1 MPFSRRAFI
10 ASSATSLAFAGFSCR
25 AQEKAADPPSYLNE
39 VEGYGPLLPDPK
51 GMLDLPGG
59 FSYRIISQ
67 AGETMSDGLLVPGAF
82 DGMGCFPLGG
92 DQVALVRNHELGPAA
107 LDHGA
112 FGPGGRLAHRL
123 PKDRA
128 YDLSDTGLPLPGGT
142 TTVVYDL
149 RTGQT
154 VSQHLSLAGTAVNC
168 AGGITPWGSWITCEE
183 TTLTAG
189 LEVGKDHGYAFEV
202 PSAGKG
208 PVDPIPLKAM
218 GRFKHEAA
226 CIDPRT
232 GVVYMTEDLQ
242 DGLFYRYLPND
253 RRDLAA
259 GGKLQA
265 LGIVGVARDA
275 DTRNQE
281 GAANLKPGAWLD
293 VRWIDLDGVDNPYD
307 DLRLR
312 GHAKGAAFFARGE
325 GVHWGAGELY
335 FTCTSGGAAGAGQIF
350 RYVPS
355 AQEGQAGEADQPGRL
370 QLFVESRDERVLDYA
385 DNITVS
391 PLGHIVVCE
400 DRYSDVK
407 PNHLKGVTPQGKVY
421 TLGRNVF
428 RGNSEFA
435 GACFSPDGQALF
447 VNIQWPGITLAIT
460 GPWTSVRV

>member
-10 ASSATSLAFAGFSCR
+10 ASAATSLAFAGFGAR
-25 AQEKAADPPSYLNE
+25 AQDEAAELPSYLNE
-39 VEGYGPLLPDPK
+39 VEGYGPLLPDPR
-51 GMLDLPGG
+51 GMLDLPQG

-67 AGETMSDGLLVPGAF
+67 AGETMADGLLVPGAF
-82 DGMGCFPLGG
+82 DGMGCFSLGG
-92 DQVALVRNHELGPAA
+92 DHVALVRNHELGPAA
-107 LDHGA
+107 FNDGA
-112 FGPGGRLAHRL
+112 FGLGGHLAHRL
-123 PKDRA
+123 PKGGA
-128 YDLSDTGLPLPGGT
+128 YDHSDTGLPLPGGT
-142 TTVVYDL
+142 TTLIYDL
-149 RTGQT
+149 KTGQT
-154 VSQHLSLAGTAVNC
+154 ISQHLSLAGTAVNC
-168 AGGITPWGSWITCEE
+168 AGGTTPWGSWITCEE

-189 LEVGKDHGYAFEV
+189 LEIGKDHGYAFEV

-208 PVDPIPLKAM
+208 LADPIPLKAM
-218 GRFKHEAA
+218 GRFRHEAA

-253 RRDLAA
+253 RRNLAA

-265 LGIVGVARDA
+265 LGIVGVAEDA

-281 GAANLKPGAWLD
+281 GGETIKPGAW
-293 VRWIDLDGVDNPYD
+293 VEARWIDLDGVDNPYD

-325 GVHWGAGELY
+325 GVHWGSGELY
-335 FTCTSGGAAGAGQIF
+335 FTCTSGGAAGGGQIF

-355 AQEGQAGEADQPGRL
+355 PQEGQAGEADKPGRL
-370 QLFVESRDERVLDYA
+370 QLFVESKDERVLDYA

-400 DRYSDVK
+400 DRYSEVK

-428 RGNSEFA
+428 RGNAEFA
-435 GACFSPDGQALF
+435 GACFSPDGQTLF

-460 GPWTSVRV
+460 GPWTSVKV

>member
-10 ASSATSLAFAGFSCR
+10 ASAATSLAFAGFGAR
-25 AQEKAADPPSYLNE
+25 AQDEAADLPSYLNE

-51 GMLDLPGG
+51 GMLDLPSG

-82 DGMGCFPLGG
+82 DGMGCFPLDG
-92 DQVALVRNHELGPAA
+92 DRVALVRNHELGPRAFN
-107 LDHGA
+107 DGA
-112 FGPGGRLAHRL
+112 FGVGGRLADRL
-123 PKDRA
+123 AKDRA
-128 YDLSDTGLPLPGGT
+128 YDFSDTGLPLPGGT
-142 TTVVYDL
+142 TTLVYDL

-168 AGGITPWGSWITCEE
+168 AGGTTPWGSWITCEE

-189 LEVGKDHGYAFEV
+189 LEIGKDHGYAFEV
-202 PSAGKG
+202 PSAGKAPAD
-208 PVDPIPLKAM
+208 PVPLTAM
-218 GRFKHEAA
+218 GRFRHEAV

-232 GVVYMTEDLQ
+232 GVVYQTEDLP

-253 RRDLAA
+253 RRNLAA

-265 LGIVGVARDA
+265 LGLVGVAEDA

-281 GAANLKPGAWLD
+281 GAENLKPGAW
-293 VRWIDLDGVDNPYD
+293 VETRWIDVDGVDNPYD

-325 GVHWGAGELY
+325 GVHWGSGELY

-355 AQEGQAGEADQPGRL
+355 PKEGQAGEADEPGRL
-370 QLFVESRDERVLDYA
+370 QLFVESKDERVLDFA

-400 DRYSDVK
+400 DRYSETK

-428 RGNSEFA
+428 RGNAEFA
-435 GACFSPDGQALF
+435 GACFSPDGRTLF
-447 VNIQWPGITLAIT
+447 VNVQWPGITLAIT
-460 GPWTSVRV
+460 GPWASVKV

>member
-10 ASSATSLAFAGFSCR
+10 ASAATSLAFAGFGAR
-25 AQEKAADPPSYLNE
+25 AQDEAAELPSYLNE

-51 GMLDLPGG
+51 GMLDLPRG

-67 AGETMSDGLLVPGAF
+67 AGETMADGFLVPGAF
-82 DGMGCFPLGG
+82 DGMGCFSLDG
-92 DQVALVRNHELGPAA
+92 DRVALVRNHELGPAA
-107 LDHGA
+107 FNDGA
-112 FGPGGRLAHRL
+112 FGLGGRLASRL

-128 YDLSDTGLPLPGGT
+128 YDFSDTGLPLPGGT
-142 TTVVYDL
+142 TTVIYDL
-149 RTGQT
+149 KTGQT

-168 AGGITPWGSWITCEE
+168 AGGVTPWGSWITCEE

-189 LEVGKDHGYAFEV
+189 LEIGKDHGYAFEV

-208 PVDPIPLKAM
+208 LADPIPLKAM
-218 GRFKHEAA
+218 GRFRHEAV

-232 GVVYMTEDLQ
+232 GVVYQTEDLQ
-242 DGLFYRYLPND
+242 DGLFYRFLPND
-253 RRDLAA
+253 RRNLAA

-265 LGIVGVARDA
+265 LGIVGVAEDA

-281 GAANLKPGAWLD
+281 GVVNIAPGAW
-293 VRWIDLDGVDNPYD
+293 VETRWIDMDGVDNPYD

-325 GVHWGAGELY
+325 GVHWGNGELY
-335 FTCTSGGAAGAGQIF
+335 FTATSGGAAGAGQIF

-355 AQEGQAGEADQPGRL
+355 EFEGQAGEADKPGRL
-370 QLFVESRDERVLDYA
+370 QLFVESKDERVMDYA
-385 DNITVS
+385 DNIAIS

-400 DRYSDVK
+400 DRYSEVK

-421 TLGRNVF
+421 TLARNVF
-428 RGNSEFA
+428 RGNAEFC
-435 GACFSPDGQALF
+435 GACFSPDGQTLF
-447 VNIQWPGITLAIT
+447 VNLQWPGVTLAIT
-460 GPWTSVRV
+460 GPWASVKV